1 MSEFNCARPL
11 GPEALLEQR
20 CARLERLLNRPL
32 ILPVHAQH
40 GDGLPSERRNFL
52 REEAEELYWNELA
65 WDKLTADDVDLGGS
79 VVELTF
85 PGFLA
90 FIEGLLPRGRR
101 DPMSAPLRRTEVV
114 EDILLFLAHRCVELS
129 AQKGARALP
138 EREIT
143 EQLVDQVLYRLYDF
157 PLDDIERLETARLA
171 GDE

>member
-1 MSEFNCARPL
+1 MSELNLPRSI

-20 CARLERLLNRPL
+20 RARLERLLDRPL
-32 ILPVHAQH
+32 ILPIHARH
-40 GDGLPSERRNFL
+40 RESLPSERRNFL

-65 WDKLTADDVDLGGS
+65 WDKLTADDVDVGGS
-79 VVELTF
+79 VVDLTF

-90 FIEGLLPRGRR
+90 FIEGLLPRSGY
-101 DPMSAPLRRTEVV
+101 DSASAPQQRTEVI
-114 EDILLFLAHRCVELS
+114 EDILLFLARRCIELN
-129 AQKGARALP
+129 AQKVARALP